1 MFSSARRNL
10 IGLSALAMIVGAVVC
25 WIWPP
30 GERFQAIESALMRGG
45 ALLAVVWL
53 AYEEVMRLP
62 RWLLLVVPPSLLV
75 VVVRPRWFLAIIPII
90 VILAMLKPR
99 LGRKQPPSGKAGE

>member
-1 MFSSARRNL
+1 M
-10 IGLSALAMIVGAVVC
+10 IGLVALAMILGAVAC

-30 GERFQAIESALMRGG
+30 GERFQAIEAALMRGG

-62 RWLLLVVPPSLLV
+62 RWLLLVVPPALLV

-90 VILAMLKPR
+90 VILAILKPR
-99 LGRKQPPSGKAGE
+99 LGRKQPPDGKARE